1 MCALVQV
8 LDYGSG
14 NLFSIKDGLDRILP
28 DLKVKISSRYKSGK
42 SDGIVLPG
50 VGSFTSAQKILGLNK
65 KAIIQDVKEGMPLLG
80 ICLGMQLLFEKSEEG
95 SGLGLSI
102 FRGNVVRFKPERGL
116 KVPHMGW
123 NTVNLVSEN
132 SSSICKNL
140 SKKEWAYFVHSYYP
154 VPKDKSTVR
163 AITKY
168 GRQEFPSI
176 IEDGN
181 IFATQFHPE
190 KSSKAGL
197 KLIKNFAAQVSKYSK
212 K

>member
-14 NLFSIKDGLDRILP
+14 NLFSIKDGLSRISP
-28 DLKVKISSRYKSGK
+28 NLKVKISSAYASGK
-42 SDGIVLPG
+42 CDGIVLPG

-65 KAIIQDVKEGMPLLG
+65 KAILQDVKEGMPLLG

-102 FRGNVVRFKPERGL
+102 FRGDVIRFKPERGL

-123 NTVNLVSEN
+123 NTVNLVSE
-132 SSSICKNL
+132 SRSSICKNL

-154 VPKDKSTVR
+154 VPKDMSTIR
-163 AITKY
+163 ALTKY
-168 GRQEFPSI
+168 GKQEFPSI
-176 IEDGN
+176 IEDEN
-181 IFATQFHPE
+181 VFATQFHPE

-197 KLIKNFAAQVSKYSK
+197 KLIKNFAARVSKYSR
-212 K
+212 